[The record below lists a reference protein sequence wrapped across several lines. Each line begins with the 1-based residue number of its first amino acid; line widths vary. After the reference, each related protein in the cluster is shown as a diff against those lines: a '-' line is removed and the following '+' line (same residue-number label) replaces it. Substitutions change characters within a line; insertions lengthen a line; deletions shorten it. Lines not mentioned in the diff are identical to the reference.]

1 MLKPGYFTTIWNAR
15 EWGVSKRNYYWS
27 SSPRQGDPLKGNCFY
42 KFLLETRKIDLNK
55 HYSKLKTSVF
65 TVFFFYTFV
74 LLFILFTSI
83 SPWIKSVFWNNQAS
97 HREAVIFFSE
107 RQNIVRRWKKLNWNK
122 KENMLIIKISKI
134 NERTYYVTL
143 LKFNTCSWFLCL
155 SSFTVDRRRM
165 HQART
170 LWR

>member
-97 HREAVIFFSE
+97 HREAVIFFL
-107 RQNIVRRWKKLNWNK
+107 RKTKHCKKM
-122 KENMLIIKISKI
+122 KEAELEQKGK
-134 NERTYYVTL
+134 YV
-143 LKFNTCSWFLCL
+143 NY
-155 SSFTVDRRRM
+155 
-165 HQART
+165 
-170 LWR
+170 